1 MKYLLFDENAIAVY
15 VSEKHLQSVEFPEG
29 KRLVEHICGSGSSE
43 LLFDTSIQ
51 YNKDGVLFVGKSEMW
66 IQNVIQISIF
76 FALT

>member
-15 VSEKHLQSVEFPEG
+15 VSEKHLQSVEFLNTFVVP
-29 KRLVEHICGSGSSE
+29 VAQNCYSI
-43 LLFDTSIQ
+43 LLFSIIKTV
-51 YNKDGVLFVGKSEMW
+51 YFLLGKSEMW